1 MGGSLAGIEAFDAAT
16 GESKMVAK
24 YNDMLLHELVPAV
37 DAAGVFVNL
46 TRLDS
51 LDFRSQLAFVSLP
64 SAKMQS
70 ITNDI
75 NNYNGLS
82 VSADNKTIAAVLRK
96 DMRTFF
102 FLPAAGSK
110 GNLPNPALE
119 QERDV
124 DTFGWSAGGELY
136 LSEPGKLVR
145 ISPDGSNRVIVLNQ
159 SVTEPTGCGVNGS
172 GTPQPHPIV
181 FVASHRS
188 PSGIDGRSVW
198 RVDADGANAKEISD
212 TKSDF
217 GPTCS
222 PDGKWVYYFTGQTI
236 HRVSVDGGKPEAIPG
251 VEIPGAI
258 VGSPYFDVSPDGKTL
273 TFLATVSPHPGAEN
287 QQKIVLL
294 ALDAGPQP
302 PRRMLDPN
310 PLMSKPPSFSPDG
323 KSVMYGIRENGV
335 ENLWL
340 QPIDGAGPGGGGH
353 PITNFTADEFR
364 WYGYSQDGK
373 TLGVLR
379 NHAESD
385 VVLLRESSTTAQ

>member
-1 MGGSLAGIEAFDAAT
+1 MA
-16 GESKMVAK
+16 
-24 YNDMLLHELVPAV
+24 P
-37 DAAGVFVNL
+37 
-46 TRLDS
+46 
-51 LDFRSQLAFVSLP
+51 
-64 SAKMQS
+64 
-70 ITNDI
+70 
-75 NNYNGLS
+75 
-82 VSADNKTIAAVLRK
+82 
-96 DMRTFF
+96 
-102 FLPAAGSK
+102 
-110 GNLPNPALE
+110 
-119 QERDV
+119 ER
-124 DTFGWSAGGELY
+124 
-136 LSEPGKLVR
+136 
-145 ISPDGSNRVIVLNQ
+145 
-159 SVTEPTGCGVNGS
+159 
-172 GTPQPHPIV
+172 PQPHPIV
-181 FVASHRS
+181 FVTSHHS
-188 PSGIDGRSVW
+188 PTGIDGRSVW

-353 PITNFTADEFR
+353 PITNFNADEFR
-364 WYGYSQDGK
+364 WYSYSPDGK

-385 VVLLRESSTTAQ
+385 VVLLRESSTAAQ